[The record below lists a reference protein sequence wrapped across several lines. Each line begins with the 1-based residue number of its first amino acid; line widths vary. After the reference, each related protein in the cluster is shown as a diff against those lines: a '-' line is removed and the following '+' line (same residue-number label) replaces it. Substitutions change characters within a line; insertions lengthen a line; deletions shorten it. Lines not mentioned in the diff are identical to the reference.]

1 MGKISILICNFKKAI
16 KATFST
22 YLKIKIMAYDKEELL
37 NLPTKEKLDLVE
49 ALWDSIEEGYLKD
62 NSIETVVKELDRR
75 VKYMDDFPETLTPW
89 EKVKEKMQ

>member
-1 MGKISILICNFKKAI
+1 
-16 KATFST
+16 
-22 YLKIKIMAYDKEELL
+22 MAYDKEELL

>member
-1 MGKISILICNFKKAI
+1 
-16 KATFST
+16 
-22 YLKIKIMAYDKEELL
+22 MAYDKEELL

-89 EKVKEKMQ
+89 EKVKDKMQ